1 MGLVWQSAVSRGS
14 WKSIGALCILVCSAV
29 GALAQDNGPPPNL
42 NRLYLEGR
50 IGFPLP
56 DPVSMEVSNTAGPIQ
71 SGDQDHFYNTAFV
84 LAFMAGYYFTE
95 NFRME
100 LEFSHARLSDPDIDF
115 VSGFPGNPFA
125 GGEQE
130 GVGYV
135 RSYGLS
141 TNAIYDLPVDIF
153 GAVPFVGVGGGFS
166 FLRVE
171 NLGVK
176 AGVFRMTD
184 TEMVYMGCLL
194 AGLHY
199 RLRDNLDV
207 TLRYTGVISSGGEFN
222 DFSNGQSI
230 TSKFDAEFNHGF
242 SFGFRIF
249 IN

>member
-1 MGLVWQSAVSRGS
+1 MIA
-14 WKSIGALCILVCSAV
+14 LVCCV
-29 GALAQDNGPPPNL
+29 TGASGEGADPPANV
-42 NRLYLEGR
+42 NRVYLEGR

-71 SGDQDHFYNTAFV
+71 SGDQEHFYQTAFV
-84 LAFMAGYYFTE
+84 LAFMAGYYVTE
-95 NFRME
+95 NLRLE
-100 LEFSHARLSDPDIDF
+100 LEFSHARLSQPDIDF

-141 TNAIYDLPVDIF
+141 TNVLYDLPFTVF

-166 FLRVE
+166 ILHVE
-171 NLGVK
+171 SLGVK

-184 TEMVYMGCLL
+184 NELVYMGCLL

-199 RLRDNLDV
+199 RVRDNLDF
-207 TLRYTGVISSGGEFN
+207 TIRYTGVISSSGEFN
-222 DFSNGQSI
+222 DLSNGERI
-230 TSKFDAEFNHGF
+230 TSSFDAEFNHGF

-249 IN
+249 ID